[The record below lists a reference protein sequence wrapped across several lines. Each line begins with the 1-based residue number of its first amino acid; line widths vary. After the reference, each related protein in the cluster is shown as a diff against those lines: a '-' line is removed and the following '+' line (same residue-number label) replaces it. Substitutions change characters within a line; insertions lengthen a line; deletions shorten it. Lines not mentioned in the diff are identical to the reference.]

1 MLIKVKLRASNL
13 RTPESRQR
21 PKALLSP
28 MGRPSKPV
36 NDRRQAAPPGRDK
49 KPHTLNAE
57 ASRSSPASSKGS
69 PAPTTRAECSER
81 LPQAVPGHA
90 CSLDKAARVLEVRGQ
105 SGDRIL
111 HLGRRSWLP
120 EGQPWGRLQGAAMAR
135 GAWCS
140 NPILPCPH
148 TPPPSAHTHTHT
160 HPRTSP
166 PHTHNASGDN
176 PSATSNPESQAQRPG
191 GPLPLSLLPDV
202 APGGRGFLACPPA
215 PSQLEAGH
223 VRGKG
228 LSEQAPPVRTDCSE
242 GQALPP
248 VWRVLCSQ
256 LAPGRSTRGQG
267 QC

>member
-49 KPHTLNAE
+49 KPRTLDAE
-57 ASRSSPASSKGS
+57 VSRSSPASSKGS

-140 NPILPCPH
+140 NPILPLSTH
-148 TPPPSAHTHTHT
+148 TTTPRTHPHTHT
-160 HPRTSP
+160 PAQA
-166 PHTHNASGDN
+166 PHTHTTLQVTIPQQPLILRLKHKGLAAHY
-176 PSATSNPESQAQRPG
+176 PSASCLAWPREGGGSWPVLRPLHSWRLG
-191 GPLPLSLLPDV
+191 TYVGKDFPSK
-202 APGGRGFLACPPA
+202 CP
-215 PSQLEAGH
+215 
-223 VRGKG
+223 R
-228 LSEQAPPVRTDCSE
+228 
-242 GQALPP
+242 
-248 VWRVLCSQ
+248 
-256 LAPGRSTRGQG
+256 
-267 QC
+267 